1 MELNRNMVRWTDL
14 ERALLAHFVRVAETE
29 NGLSASEGCDFAAK
43 KLGRSAQAYRYQ
55 YYSVVKAKGLNNNNL
70 VVEEP
75 DTEEQEYFT
84 TVEELLNTIKEL
96 KFIDQAVLEDY
107 YFQIWRI
114 LGSTGNITLEDI
126 TYQNNLL
133 LRKIAYE

>member
-1 MELNRNMVRWTDL
+1 MENTKNMVRWTDQ

-43 KLGRSAQAYRYQ
+43 KLGRSAQACRYQ
-55 YYSVVKAKGLNNNNL
+55 YYSVVKAKGLDNNNL

-84 TVEELLNTIKEL
+84 TVEELLNTIQELNNKLQVLEQNQEKLL
-96 KFIDQAVLEDY
+96 KFIDESIEDY
-107 YFQIWRI
+107 NF
-114 LGSTGNITLEDI
+114 S
-126 TYQNNLL
+126 
-133 LRKIAYE
+133 